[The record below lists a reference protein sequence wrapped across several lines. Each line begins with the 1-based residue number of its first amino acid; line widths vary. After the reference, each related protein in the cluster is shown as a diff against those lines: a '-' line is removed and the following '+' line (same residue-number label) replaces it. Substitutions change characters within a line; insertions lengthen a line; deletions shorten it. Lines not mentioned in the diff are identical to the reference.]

1 MTMDA
6 KDMISLRIKQ
16 LRKEYGYTQK
26 QLAELTGISHKSII
40 NYENKVTEPN
50 SKSMALLEKLFN
62 VSGAYLRGETDIRD
76 RMIWDDEEIM
86 NELQTELISSMK
98 SLSALC
104 LKQSEKNQK
113 MLFDFFVEFRCLI
126 KATDKD
132 DDLSNVTDLLIK
144 NVNTMEKIIKNK

>member
-1 MTMDA
+1 MDA

-16 LRKEYGYTQK
+16 LRKENGYTQK
-26 QLAELTGISHKSII
+26 QLSELTGISLKSII
-40 NYENKVTEPN
+40 NYENKVREPN
-50 SKSMALLEKLFN
+50 SKSMASLEKLFN
-62 VSGAYLRGETDIRD
+62 VSGAYLRGETDIKE
-76 RMIWDDEEIM
+76 RMIWDDPEIM
-86 NELQTELISSMK
+86 NEMQTELISSMK
-98 SLSALC
+98 SLSELC